1 MTAAV
6 LALIGAVLLGTG
18 SAKPHAGAVA
28 AEPHAPMDPRL
39 IVHLARRSAWL
50 IGNLMAFGGFLC
62 IASAI
67 ATGRL
72 VIVEPL
78 GSTQVLF
85 ALLFAAH
92 ASRRPLQRREWTAVA
107 LTVAGLA
114 GFLVVAAPTE
124 GADASPVVPWAV
136 PLGALAMLVVVGVVV
151 ARALT

>member
-18 SAKPHAGAVA
+18 SAKQHAVAVA
-28 AEPHAPMDPRL
+28 ADPHAPMDPRL

-72 VIVEPL
+72 LVVEPL
-78 GSTQVLF
+78 ASTQVLF
-85 ALLFAAH
+85 ALLYASR
-92 ASRRPLQRREWTAVA
+92 ASRRPLQRRST
-107 LTVAGLA
+107 
-114 GFLVVAAPTE
+114 PT
-124 GADASPVVPWAV
+124 WW
-136 PLGALAMLVVVGVVV
+136 
-151 ARALT
+151 